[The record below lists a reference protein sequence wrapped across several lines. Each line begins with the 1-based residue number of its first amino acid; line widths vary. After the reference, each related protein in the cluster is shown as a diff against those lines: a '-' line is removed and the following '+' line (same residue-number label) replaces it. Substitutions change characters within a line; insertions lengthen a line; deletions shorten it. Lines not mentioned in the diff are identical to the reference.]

1 MVKMKINISK
11 KYITTLHN
19 TEFIAT
25 TTRIATPQ
33 HINIIKIYKY
43 CN

>member
-11 KYITTLHN
+11 KYITILYN
-19 TEFIAT
+19 TKFIT
-25 TTRIATPQ
+25 TITRIATPQ